1 MAANMRRKYDKY
13 WGNAENINPFLFL
26 AIVVD
31 PRYKLKYLKYLFET
45 IYEAEIV
52 AKIVVKVEQVLQR
65 LFTSYNAMNGNK
77 DDKVSKSDSL
87 VPTCDLK
94 QSNRSRLL
102 ANYLQQRQM
111 VVDDQMNDVERYLLD
126 DPVNPLT
133 PSFDILLWWKDN
145 SSRYKIMSLI
155 AKDILAIPVSTV
167 ASESAF
173 STSGR
178 ILDSFRSSLS
188 PKMVE
193 ALVCTQNWMKGN
205 HEGIQMREYLDE
217 IQAYDFLEQEN
228 KVDLKATSPKPKSI
242 IDIVD

>member
-1 MAANMRRKYDKY
+1 MEKKRVGPPSSSDWECATVFVKFLKTFYEVTLKFSGSLHVTSNNFYHEICEIHTQLGDLCGSSDPLLSTMAANMRRKYDKY

-52 AKIVVKVEQVLQR
+52 AKIVVNVEQVLQR

-77 DDKVSKSDSL
+77 DDKVTKSDSL
-87 VPTCDLK
+87 VPTRDLK
-94 QSNRSRLL
+94 ESNRSRLL

-133 PSFDILLWWKDN
+133 PSFD
-145 SSRYKIMSLI
+145 
-155 AKDILAIPVSTV
+155 
-167 ASESAF
+167 
-173 STSGR
+173 
-178 ILDSFRSSLS
+178 
-188 PKMVE
+188 
-193 ALVCTQNWMKGN
+193 
-205 HEGIQMREYLDE
+205 
-217 IQAYDFLEQEN
+217 
-228 KVDLKATSPKPKSI
+228 
-242 IDIVD
+242 